1 MDGILF
7 CRAILCREFNSDP
20 LPCRYV
26 ATCMVPVEVKV
37 RQAGGNLLGS
47 KHQGHNV
54 STEIFPLLLFFL
66 LQHLLL
72 LLLLLFL
79 LLLFLLL
86 LLLQHLIPSSG

>member
-7 CRAILCREFNSDP
+7 CRAILCREFYSDP

-54 STEIFPLLLFFL
+54 STEIFLLLLFFL
-66 LQHLLL
+66 LQLLLEHLLL

-79 LLLFLLL
+79 LLLLSL
-86 LLLQHLIPSSG
+86 HLIPSSG